1 MNNNLYWAVYKNL
14 EREVLELANI
24 IHFDDDQLKVYSIKI
39 SELLLRTVVEIESIV
54 KELYFINGG
63 VKQDDKDLFFDT
75 DCIELLETKW
85 QLSKKKVLISA
96 FNFYFTLEENR
107 ILTPLFKANKRG
119 SSSTDWQKAYQ
130 AVKHNR
136 VKNLAKGN
144 IKSLVRSLAGLFILN
159 IYYEDTTFSLDKDS
173 IGANFDI
180 SLGSSIFSIKIH
192 VNQTI
197 KVDLDYSKNIDFDE
211 CVYLLKPTDK
221 TRIDVQ
227 NSLKII
233 HKLTNERLQA
243 NIVNEIDKH
252 FSGVEITNSEGIT
265 GEFNILIDKIK
276 SDTMI
281 QVTRENGHLLQNSH
295 NGLIYEA
302 ILNKQ
307 HV

>member
-1 MNNNLYWAVYKNL
+1 M
-14 EREVLELANI
+14 
-24 IHFDDDQLKVYSIKI
+24 
-39 SELLLRTVVEIESIV
+39 
-54 KELYFINGG
+54 
-63 VKQDDKDLFFDT
+63 
-75 DCIELLETKW
+75 
-85 QLSKKKVLISA
+85 
-96 FNFYFTLEENR
+96 
-107 ILTPLFKANKRG
+107 
-119 SSSTDWQKAYQ
+119 
-130 AVKHNR
+130 
-136 VKNLAKGN
+136 KNLAKGN